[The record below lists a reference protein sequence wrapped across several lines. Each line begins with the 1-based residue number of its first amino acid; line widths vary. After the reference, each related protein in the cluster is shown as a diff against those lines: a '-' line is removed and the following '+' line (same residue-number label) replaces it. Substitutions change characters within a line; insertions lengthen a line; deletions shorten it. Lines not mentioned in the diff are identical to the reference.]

1 MSSCRWSWRV
11 GGWESLESRVSSLEA
26 RGDGGHEFDTP
37 FWRVQ
42 VKFDTPFWLPRG
54 FASLSSPAKSLP
66 RGWSRVF
73 CHCLRQPPLFSF
85 SPSLSDHANFQMIIK
100 RCLLFSYNDTQ
111 SSSWCKDSTHPSP
124 SPKLFSSFRYNI
136 SVQSTFHEA
145 TILCRLFVPT
155 AEGIN
160 Q

>member
-1 MSSCRWSWRV
+1 MPLELEGWLEV
-11 GGWESLESRVSSLEA
+11 GSLSILESRGEVMNS
-26 RGDGGHEFDTP
+26 EFDTP

-111 SSSWCKDSTHPSP
+111 SSSWCKDSTHPSM
-124 SPKLFSSFRYNI
+124 SEPKIIQFIPVQYLSTIHVSRSNNI
-136 SVQSTFHEA
+136 MQ
-145 TILCRLFVPT
+145 IFVPT